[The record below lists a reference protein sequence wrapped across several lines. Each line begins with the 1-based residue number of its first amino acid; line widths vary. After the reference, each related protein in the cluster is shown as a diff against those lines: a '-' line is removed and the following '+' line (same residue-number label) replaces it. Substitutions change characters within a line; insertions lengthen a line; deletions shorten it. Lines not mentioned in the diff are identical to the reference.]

1 MGSIAE
7 QLHPVLLED
16 FHFLREGLE
25 TSRLKGSRWLIT
37 GATGF
42 VPAYLVKFLCWLDE
56 RDSLGIQLE
65 LWVRSIERA
74 RDRFP
79 WVEVSGRNVRL
90 KVPDWSD
97 PSGWLVPPA
106 EYLIHASSPATPA
119 ACLSDPD
126 GVRMCNVEATRALV
140 DTADTKALRS
150 LLFFSSSEVYGETG
164 ENAFPDEASLG
175 DLDPQA
181 QRSNYPLS
189 KREGEAICREA
200 GKDRGL
206 PVRMARIFHTYGPG
220 MDIERDGRV
229 FADLV
234 GNAVHGEHIVLKS
247 DGSGKRAFSYLGDT
261 TAALV
266 MILLD
271 GGKGEA
277 YNVGNP
283 DAILSV
289 SELADLIIGLVPE
302 KNLFKRVLGD
312 ASVQSASAGVFPNI
326 TKLRKLGWQPRVSP
340 QDGFTRTLRY
350 FLP

>member
-1 MGSIAE
+1 
-7 QLHPVLLED
+7 
-16 FHFLREGLE
+16 
-25 TSRLKGSRWLIT
+25 
-37 GATGF
+37 
-42 VPAYLVKFLCWLDE
+42 
-56 RDSLGIQLE
+56 
-65 LWVRSIERA
+65 
-74 RDRFP
+74 
-79 WVEVSGRNVRL
+79 
-90 KVPDWSD
+90 
-97 PSGWLVPPA
+97 
-106 EYLIHASSPATPA
+106 
-119 ACLSDPD
+119 
-126 GVRMCNVEATRALV
+126 MCNVEATRALV

-261 TAALV
+261 TAALL

-302 KNLFKRVLGD
+302 KNLLKRVLGD